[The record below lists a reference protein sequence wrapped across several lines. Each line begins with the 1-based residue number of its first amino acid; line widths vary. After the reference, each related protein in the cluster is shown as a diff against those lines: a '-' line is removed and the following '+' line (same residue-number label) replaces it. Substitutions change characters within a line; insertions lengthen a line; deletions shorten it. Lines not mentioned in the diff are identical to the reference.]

1 MKLAAW
7 WGLTPGPNRPVH
19 SGAVSW
25 ATAGLLADPRSVA
38 GGRSPSAAGRRQQ
51 PQATRGGVPRSA
63 CSRFGRRRSCAHNGR
78 KGACTL
84 IGRHRYRLYQPAAF
98 RHGTHDVGGSPCAER
113 RGNGACFL
121 RMRQSVVTLLH
132 QRPSRVERPGR
143 SPAQCSAQ
151 RDRGAIGAAAAAR
164 LLQPLIWLRLPRS
177 SRGISVTT
185 EPRSRRRETATG
197 RSNRRTRPESNLAE
211 ADVSRMRLA
220 VLEVCARSRESPN
233 DMRRIFGGSSRRR
246 HIRPPS
252 LRCRA
257 RAFCSHRAFRADAA
271 KL

>member
-1 MKLAAW
+1 MDARERARSLEGIATDSTSRQRFAMAH
-7 WGLTPGPNRPVH
+7 TTSADHPVP
-19 SGAVSW
+19 SDV
-25 ATAGLLADPRSVA
+25 ATAHA
-38 GGRSPSAAGRRQQ
+38 
-51 PQATRGGVPRSA
+51 
-63 CSRFGRRRSCAHNGR
+63 FCA
-78 KGACTL
+78 
-84 IGRHRYRLYQPAAF
+84 
-98 RHGTHDVGGSPCAER
+98 
-113 RGNGACFL
+113 
-121 RMRQSVVTLLH
+121 MRQSVVTLLH
-132 QRPSRVERPGR
+132 QRPSTVERPGR

-151 RDRGAIGAAAAAR
+151 RDRGAIGVAAAAR

-197 RSNRRTRPESNLAE
+197 RSNRRTRPESHLAE